1 MKFVLYN
8 KYMYRKLKIILWI
21 KKYYEKNKFMF

>member
-21 KKYYEKNKFMF
+21 KKVYEKNKFMF